1 MRLHEMLCLSRLGG
15 PLGCRGRAICQV
27 GLLLCIESLLTCVI
41 RGTLVGGEGATW
53 LESSGLRTTFTK
65 CFTLGLSADLG
76 GRLHGRFLSRLLC
89 GRCCEFQRGFGCRL
103 TGLARLGRI
112 GMRNAFAWR
121 LDKIVK
127 YDFHG
132 LLRGVCAI
140 QIFLLLA
147 ARLCPSTLR
156 LAF

>member
-1 MRLHEMLCLSRLGG
+1 MLEPIGR
-15 PLGCRGRAICQV
+15 PLGLPRPCHLPSWVAALHRELADLRHKRVAG
-27 GLLLCIESLLTCVI
+27 
-41 RGTLVGGEGATW
+41 GGEGATW

-112 GMRNAFAWR
+112 GLRNAFAWR
-121 LDKIVK
+121 IDKIVK

-132 LLRGVCAI
+132 LLRGVCAV
-140 QIFLLLA
+140 QIFLLMA